1 MLLLLLSLLLLLV
14 DAKKK
19 RDELFESVDSG
30 RDKRD
35 AHHAETPRFEQLDA
49 PTGKNIYVE
58 LGVIVDQVTNVN
70 RWSRRSITHLWLVVV
85 VFSDFRL
92 VVG

>member
-70 RWSRRSITHLWLVVV
+70 R
-85 VFSDFRL
+85 
-92 VVG
+92 